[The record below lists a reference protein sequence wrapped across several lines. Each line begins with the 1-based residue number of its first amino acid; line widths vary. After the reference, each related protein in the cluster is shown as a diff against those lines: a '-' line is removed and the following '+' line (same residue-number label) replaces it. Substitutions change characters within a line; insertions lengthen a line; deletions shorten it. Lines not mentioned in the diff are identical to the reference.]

1 MKMMPCSGFIFYI
14 TVAGCVF
21 KNIMTKLCFHDGLMF
36 SNGILNNGKLIF
48 LENHYNL
55 SNSLKNYC
63 IDRSRLNYMATK
75 GVKFTYNY
83 IFFVL

>member
-1 MKMMPCSGFIFYI
+1 M
-14 TVAGCVF
+14 AGCVF

-48 LENHYNL
+48 LESHYNL
-55 SNSLKNYC
+55 SNFLKNYC
-63 IDRSRLNYMATK
+63 TDRSRLNYMATK